1 MLGIHRWLR
10 VGLLIMLSTGLG
22 ACSGRDPVPPEP
34 LDLAQPI
41 AVDQPGQGVKF
52 EFEMNARNYIPH
64 RTYAVELELRR
75 QGARRPDEPDVGAL
89 RVPFEVTLQQ
99 RVADAWKDVPTYDSY
114 QAGVRNAGEPLPE
127 WHASSEWR
135 YTSPHM
141 GSDGQYTLSLVALP
155 VEPDTRYR
163 VQVRTVK
170 ATPELQHYSAQLRV
184 HAARLP
190 GK

>member
-1 MLGIHRWLR
+1 MLGVHRWLR
-10 VGLLIMLSTGLG
+10 VGLLIIVAAVLG
-22 ACSGRDPVPPEP
+22 ACTSPDPAPPEP

-41 AVDQPGQGVKF
+41 AADQSGQEARF
-52 EFEMNARNYIPH
+52 EFAMNARNYMPH

-75 QGARRPDEPDVGAL
+75 QGPQRSDEPDVGTL
-89 RVPFEVTLQQ
+89 RVPFEVNLQQ
-99 RVADAWKDVPTYDSY
+99 WAADAWKDVPTYDSY
-114 QAGVRNAGEPLPE
+114 QAGVLNAGEPLPE

-163 VQVRTVK
+163 VQIRTVQ

-184 HAARLP
+184 HAARPP